1 MSSRHQHA
9 RHRGR
14 SRSPREDVTSEYRR
28 GSPPQPA
35 SRHDPTN
42 AGDHASRQERL
53 PLNAQ
58 HISKSDLPRFHALFA
73 LYLDVQKRIA
83 IEDIDE
89 REVKGRWK
97 SFVKK
102 W

>member
-1 MSSRHQHA
+1 MSPRRHHA
-9 RHRGR
+9 GHRDR
-14 SRSPREDVTSEYRR
+14 SRSPREGARPEYHRR
-28 GSPPQPA
+28 SPQPA
-35 SRHDPTN
+35 SRHDPPN
-42 AGDHASRQERL
+42 AGEHASRRERL

-58 HISKSDLPRFHALFA
+58 PISKSDLPRFHALFA

-83 IEDIDE
+83 VEDIDE